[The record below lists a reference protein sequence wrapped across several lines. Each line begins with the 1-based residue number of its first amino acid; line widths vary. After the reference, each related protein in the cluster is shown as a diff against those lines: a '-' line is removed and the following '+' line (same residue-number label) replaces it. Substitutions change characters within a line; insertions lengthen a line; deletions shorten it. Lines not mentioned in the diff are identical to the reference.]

1 MPKDLK
7 IGLFLGLVLVTAA
20 AIWLAV
26 QSQSMRGQKQS
37 YELVEHSQ
45 PSDNVVS
52 RLKQAP
58 QADTHDKKAQAAAT
72 QENGFHI
79 IREGETL
86 SLIASRYY
94 GSAGNWLK
102 IYNANSNIIKD
113 ANVLRPGTK
122 IVIPK

>member
-7 IGLFLGLVLVTAA
+7 IGLFLGLALVTAA

-26 QSQSMRGQKQS
+26 HSQSIRGRKPS
-37 YELVEHSQ
+37 YDLVEQSK
-45 PSDNVVS
+45 PANNVVS

-58 QADTHDKKAQAAAT
+58 EADTSYKNAEAAAT
-72 QENGFHI
+72 QENEFHI

-86 SLIASRYY
+86 SLIASKYY
-94 GSAGNWLK
+94 GTAGNWLK
-102 IYNANSNIIKD
+102 IYNANSSIIKD
-113 ANVLRPGTK
+113 ADKLRPGTK